1 MSDTIEAVD
10 FLEAPTGK
18 AVSPT
23 LVAAVSEI
31 PSNDFDVY
39 DAISK
44 RSFTALLSLRDYVND
59 LLAEKAEAERAAL
72 IDKSAELSGYLGL
85 EVAELLTPPK
95 KKSEVK
101 YRDADGNSW
110 TGKGPKP
117 AWFKAAVDSGV
128 DPETLRV

>member
-1 MSDTIEAVD
+1 MSDTTEAADGFPSTLGLHITPPKLTGIYSVRDDLCLYD
-10 FLEAPTGK
+10 F
-18 AVSPT
+18 S
-23 LVAAVSEI
+23 
-31 PSNDFDVY
+31 
-39 DAISK
+39 
-44 RSFTALLSLRDYVND
+44 ALLSLRDYVND

-101 YRDADGNSW
+101 YRDGDGNSW

>member
-85 EVAELLTPPK
+85 EVAELLTPHK
-95 KKSEVK
+95 KKSEIK

>member
-10 FLEAPTGK
+10 LIELPAGK
-18 AVSPT
+18 VVSPT
-23 LVAAVSEI
+23 LVAAISEI
-31 PSNDFDVY
+31 PSDDFDVY
-39 DAISK
+39 DVLSK
-44 RSFTALLSLRDYVND
+44 LGFTALLSLRDYVND

-72 IDKSAELSGYLGL
+72 INKSAELSGYLGL
-85 EVAELLTPPK
+85 EVTDLLTPPK
-95 KKSEVK
+95 KKSEIK

>member
-95 KKSEVK
+95 KKSEIK
-101 YRDADGNSW
+101 YRDGDGNSW

>member
-85 EVAELLTPPK
+85 EVAELLTQPK
-95 KKSEVK
+95 KKSEIK

>member
-95 KKSEVK
+95 KKSEIK